1 MEGRYNWPC
10 LNTFWERVLEQDPGV
25 ERRDDNLSELSIV
38 ERKCDD
44 TEGKKPKITLLT
56 SSFCLGPVLICS
68 FNRALALPNLESL

>member
-44 TEGKKPKITLLT
+44 TEGKKPKIDFAYFIILPGA
-56 SSFCLGPVLICS
+56 SFDLFL
-68 FNRALALPNLESL
+68 